1 MKTLSPQCRTVLE
14 YLRTHTHITPWQA
27 EGVFR
32 IRRLASRIDELRA
45 AGYAIQKSTQEDA
58 SGQRYTRYS
67 LTKEQR
73 RAKRPLLTPRQA
85 PAQFRIDKVLN
96 AYRDYCRTELDLYD
110 GDLDT
115 EVAAFRTF
123 LENHAA

>member
-1 MKTLSPQCRTVLE
+1 MKPLSPQCQVVLD
-14 YLRTHTHITPWQA
+14 YLRNHTHITPWQA

-73 RAKRPLLTPRQA
+73 RAKRPLLSPRRA
-85 PAQFRIDKVLN
+85 PAQFRIEKVLA
-96 AYRDYCRTELDLYD
+96 AYRDYCKHELDLYD
-110 GDLDT
+110 NDLDI
-115 EVAAFRTF
+115 EVADFRNY
-123 LENHAA
+123 LEKHAA